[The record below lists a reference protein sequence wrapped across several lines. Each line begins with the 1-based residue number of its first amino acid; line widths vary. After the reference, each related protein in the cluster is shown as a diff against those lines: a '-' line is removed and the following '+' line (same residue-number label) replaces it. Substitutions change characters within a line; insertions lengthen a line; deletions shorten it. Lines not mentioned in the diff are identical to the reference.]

1 MQRKIAMNLL
11 QRLARS
17 ESPKLKRPFR
27 AMWGYALQ
35 SSGFSE
41 RIQLKRSQYT
51 VPFFAK
57 SNMALTLWVD
67 PDHVDRAEEFVYHF
81 LKPGDILIDVG
92 ANIGCVTA
100 AGSLAVGDNGHVY
113 SVEPHPQTFKHL
125 QKTIAINQCRNVTS
139 LNIALGAEA
148 GIVNFTD
155 ERRKDDI
162 NCVSLSAESTI
173 KVPCMTLR
181 NLVDEHSILRIAVMK
196 IDVEGFEMQ
205 VLQGAQ
211 SMLHKVDSIYIE
223 VLEHTLQKFGNC
235 SAEVFRLLQSH
246 GFRCFYFKD
255 DRSNVV
261 AFAEHVGLRDWRSE
275 LVPISEA
282 GRQVSDVWGHAKE
295 TGDGTSESG
304 GSVGGR

>member
-1 MQRKIAMNLL
+1 VQKEIAMNLL
-11 QRLARS
+11 QRLAHS

-27 AMWGYALQ
+27 ALWGYALQ

-51 VPFFAK
+51 IPFFAK

-67 PDHVDRAEEFVYHF
+67 PNYVDRAEEFVYDF
-81 LKPGDILIDVG
+81 LKPGDTLIDVG

-100 AGSLAVGDNGHVY
+100 AGSLAVGETGHVY
-113 SVEPHPQTFKHL
+113 SVEPHPQTYKHL
-125 QKTIAINQCRNVTS
+125 EKTIAINHCPNVTS

-155 ERRKDDI
+155 ERRKDDN
-162 NCVSLSAESTI
+162 NCVAQNADSGIRVA
-173 KVPCMTLR
+173 CRTLAS
-181 NLVDEHSILRIAVMK
+181 LVDEHSISRIAIMK

-205 VLQGAQ
+205 VLRGAQ

-223 VLEHTLQKFGNC
+223 VLEHTLQKFGSC
-235 SAEVFRLLQSH
+235 SADVIRLLQSH

-261 AFAEHVGLRDWRSE
+261 AFAQHVALRDWRSE
-275 LVPISEA
+275 LVPISEI
-282 GRQVSDVWGHAKE
+282 V
-295 TGDGTSESG
+295 
-304 GSVGGR
+304 